1 MTENQELNA
10 ITQNETQEEFISPF
24 GSGIDFSKRKIYEC
38 FPDYDEASYAEFLEY
53 NGVNREYVS
62 EEDLGD

>member
-1 MTENQELNA
+1 MTAKLN
-10 ITQNETQEEFISPF
+10 TTETTEKVETLF
-24 GSGIDFSKRKIYEC
+24 GSGIDFSKRKIHEC